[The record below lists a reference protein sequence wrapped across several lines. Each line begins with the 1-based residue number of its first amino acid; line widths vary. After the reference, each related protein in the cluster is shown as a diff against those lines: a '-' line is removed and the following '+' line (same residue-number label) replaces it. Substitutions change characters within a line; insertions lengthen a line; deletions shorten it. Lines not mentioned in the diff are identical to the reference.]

1 MYEGFSIVGRVAI
14 DPPES
19 NLFVVILP
27 AVYIHIQFI
36 ISFKG
41 KGQTANVFLFSRSL
55 RFGGLVG
62 SRFRHFEG
70 KM

>member
-41 KGQTANVFLFSRSL
+41 KGKPQMCFY
-55 RFGGLVG
+55 
-62 SRFRHFEG
+62 FEDR
-70 KM
+70 